1 MNQVRWATHWYGLE
15 ALLNIRNL
23 TLGFAVLFLARIN
36 GLLYIIN
43 TIDDEVLIK
52 RSGKALIVNTI
63 PFLIFFLFFVISLLV
78 SKGFAA
84 DPLTGVISVEKLK
97 YLHNLVQM
105 PFVLIL
111 FLAGVIGVLY
121 GIGITVLRRSSSGI
135 WFSGAG
141 TILSVFSMFLI
152 AGFNGTSFYPSL
164 FNLQSSLTI
173 SNASSSLFTLK
184 TMMYVS
190 FIIPLVLAYV
200 WYSWKAINNKKITE
214 SEMNSEEHKY

>member
-1 MNQVRWATHWYGLE
+1 
-15 ALLNIRNL
+15 
-23 TLGFAVLFLARIN
+23 
-36 GLLYIIN
+36 
-43 TIDDEVLIK
+43 
-52 RSGKALIVNTI
+52 
-63 PFLIFFLFFVISLLV
+63 
-78 SKGFAA
+78 
-84 DPLTGVISVEKLK
+84 
-97 YLHNLVQM
+97 
-105 PFVLIL
+105 
-111 FLAGVIGVLY
+111 VIGVLY

-190 FIIPLVLAYV
+190 FIIPLVLAYI
-200 WYSWKAINNKKITE
+200 WYAWKAINNKKITE